1 MAGIGAWTWWSTAP
15 VPESCTLTTSVLPV
29 QYASH
34 AKLGSAYPL
43 NHATIDQ
50 IAASAGGTTQLSPAQ
65 SAAHVDVWT
74 QRAIDGRYMC
84 IDDRSCSSSYTT
96 ANWDWWSPQWG
107 QKIGNRRVSFDQVAP
122 STVTALAKQSSGG
135 SIGPWES
142 HGISLFQVSS
152 DIQNSLSI
160 DFHLGNDDCG
170 RF

>member
-1 MAGIGAWTWWSTAP
+1 MSGIGAWSWWTSAP

-34 AKLGSAYPL
+34 AKLGSAYSL
-43 NHATIDQ
+43 SHATIDQ

-65 SAAHVDVWT
+65 SGTHVDVWS
-74 QRAIDGRYMC
+74 QRAIDGRYLC

-142 HGISLFQVSS
+142 HGISLFTVSS
-152 DIQNSLSI
+152 DIQNS
-160 DFHLGNDDCG
+160 
-170 RF
+170 